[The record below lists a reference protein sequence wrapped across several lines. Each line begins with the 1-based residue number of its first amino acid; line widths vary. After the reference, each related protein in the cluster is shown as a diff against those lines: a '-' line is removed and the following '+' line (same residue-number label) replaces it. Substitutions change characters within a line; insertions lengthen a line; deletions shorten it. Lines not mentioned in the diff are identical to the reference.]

1 MLLKAQGWSESLF
14 LVMTMSGHMFAY
26 YIGTGWPIYSGGDL
40 PDEEVELKD
49 TGLLAF
55 WQNKCCQLQVSK
67 YRDED
72 CTTLEFDGGLYIDD
86 LYISDDRVY
95 SLDE

>member
-1 MLLKAQGWSESLF
+1 
-14 LVMTMSGHMFAY
+14 MSGHMFAY
-26 YIGTGWPIYSGGDL
+26 FIGTGWPNYTGGEL
-40 PDEEVELKD
+40 PDDEVNLKD

-55 WQNKCCQLQVSK
+55 WQNKCNQLQVSK

-72 CTTLEFDGGLYIDD
+72 DTYLEFNGGLYIDN
-86 LYISDDRVY
+86 LYISDYRVW